1 MDGKDDT
8 GGYDKMIG
16 TLVTL
21 MKWMARMTLVTM
33 IK

>member
-8 GGYDKMIG
+8 GDHDKMIG
-16 TLVTL
+16 TLVSL
-21 MKWMARMTLVTM
+21 MKWMARMTLVAM